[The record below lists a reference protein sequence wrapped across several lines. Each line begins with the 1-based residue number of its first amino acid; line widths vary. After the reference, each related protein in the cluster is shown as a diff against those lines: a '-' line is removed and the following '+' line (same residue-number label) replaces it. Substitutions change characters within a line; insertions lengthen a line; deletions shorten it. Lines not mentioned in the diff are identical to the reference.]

1 LADAGAG
8 MTGTTMDAAAAARN
22 RLRMKSP
29 PICIE
34 FVHARCDAIAAGETM
49 FNDNHAVYDELLLAT
64 DTVLKRYV

>member
-1 LADAGAG
+1 
-8 MTGTTMDAAAAARN
+8 
-22 RLRMKSP
+22 MKSP